1 MIWSYTDLL
10 ILVPMLGRA
19 HTIAPLIDSVQKSTP
34 GAHLLWLCTDGDAEV
49 LADLQ
54 GRKADLMT
62 FRPRTSGDYAH
73 KINAG
78 IRATTEP
85 LILMGACDIAPQPG
99 WFEAATAK
107 LSAVVQ
113 VVGTND
119 GGNPRTAKGHSTH
132 TLMTREYAGR
142 PTINGEPGPLYEGYS
157 HEYVD
162 DELVGTARQRGAYAH
177 APDAMVTHLHPM
189 WGKAE
194 WDDSYRAQQE
204 RMRASA
210 GRFRARRV
218 LWT

>member
-1 MIWSYTDLL
+1 MTYTDLL

-19 HTIAPLIDSVQKSTP
+19 HTIAPLISSVQKSTP

-49 LADLQ
+49 LTELKGRAADV
-54 GRKADLMT
+54 MT
-62 FRPRTSGDYAH
+62 FRPRASGDYAH
-73 KINAG
+73 KINSG

-107 LSAVVQ
+107 LSDAVH

-194 WDDSYRAQQE
+194 WDDNYRAQQE

>member
-1 MIWSYTDLL
+1 MIWSYEDLL

-19 HTIAPLIDSVQKSTP
+19 HTIGPLLESVRKSTP
-34 GAHLLWLCTDGDAEV
+34 GAHVLWLCTDGDDEV
-49 LADLQ
+49 LAELQ
-54 GRKADLMT
+54 GRAADLMT
-62 FRPRTSGDYAH
+62 FRPRASGDYAH
-73 KINAG
+73 KINSG
-78 IRATTEP
+78 VRATCDP

-119 GGNPRTAKGHSTH
+119 GGNPRTSKGHSTH

-162 DELVGTARQRGAYAH
+162 DELVGTARQRGVYAH
-177 APDAMVTHLHPM
+177 AADAVITHLHPM
-189 WGKAE
+189 WGKAD

>member
-1 MIWSYTDLL
+1 MIWSYEDLL

-19 HTIAPLIDSVQKSTP
+19 HTIGPLLESVQKSTP
-34 GAHLLWLCTDGDAEV
+34 GAHVLWLCTDGDAEV
-49 LADLQ
+49 LADLH

-78 IRATTEP
+78 IRATIEP

-107 LSAVVQ
+107 LSGRVQ

-119 GGNPRTAKGHSTH
+119 KGNPRTAKGHSTH
-132 TLMTREYAGR
+132 TLMTREYAQL

-162 DELVGTARQRGAYAH
+162 HELVGTARQRGVYAH
-177 APDAMVTHLHPM
+177 AADAVITHLHPM
-189 WGKAE
+189 WGKAD